1 MQNCIICNIQNPTQK
16 TINGVSLLYCTNC
29 TVHVLK
35 QIPNQ
40 ESLDTYYST
49 HYLMSAS
56 EVLASEHRRMFRLP
70 EQYWLISQ
78 IQKQGL
84 KSGDRILDIGCDKG
98 YFLDICRR
106 FGFEVYGIEPSQSAK
121 SYTMSI
127 GLNIAPS
134 IKDVQPSFQALTLW
148 HVLEHFTEPRNL
160 LEQCQYLLDDN
171 GFIFIRVPD
180 FASFWSRVLGRNWI
194 WFQPHNHYV
203 HYSKKS
209 LCTLIESVGFEVVE
223 CHSRKPNDNQTF
235 KAGILA
241 DRTLRNSFS
250 YKQSVRKFLGRLY
263 EHLTGVEIFLVAR
276 KRKAPSI

>member
-1 MQNCIICNIQNPTQK
+1 
-16 TINGVSLLYCTNC
+16 
-29 TVHVLK
+29 VLEH
-35 QIPNQ
+35 QPSQDI
-40 ESLDTYYST
+40 LDEYYSSS
-49 HYLMSAS
+49 YVMSAD
-56 EVLASEHRRMFRLP
+56 EIIASEHRRIFRLP

-78 IQKQGL
+78 LQKQGL
-84 KSGDRILDIGCDKG
+84 KSGDRTLDIGCDKG

-106 FGFEVYGIEPSQSAK
+106 FGFEVCGIEPSQSAK

-134 IKDVQPSFQALTLW
+134 IKDIQPSFQALTLW

-160 LEQCQYLLDDN
+160 LEQCQHLLDDN

-180 FASFWSRVLGRNWI
+180 FASFWSRVLGRYWI

-223 CHSRKPNDNQTF
+223 CYSRKPNDNHTF

-250 YKQSVRKFLGRLY
+250 YKQSARKFLGRLY